1 MSAFVIYAII
11 LTLVYIVYYSA
22 MVTREMYARKDQ
34 VSDTTET
41 FDVGGMNDQIESVA
55 VNESKNGFYLGDTVA
70 EEEDQVNEENITDV
84 VDEDQVSVLG
94 TGQASDEPSEAE
106 LYAESAEAMMED
118 IEPEFPAQY
127 EPDEF
132 DLILLNPSNTVPVI
146 ITTDTR
152 DEL

>member
-84 VDEDQVSVLG
+84 TDEDQVSVLG

-106 LYAESAEAMMED
+106 LHAESAEAMMED

>member
-84 VDEDQVSVLG
+84 TDEDQVSVLG
-94 TGQASDEPSEAE
+94 TGLASDEQSEAE
-106 LYAESAEAMMED
+106 QHAESAEAMMED

>member
-41 FDVGGMNDQIESVA
+41 FDVGGMNDQIEPVA
-55 VNESKNGFYLGDTVA
+55 VNESRNGFYLGDTVA

-84 VDEDQVSVLG
+84 TDEGHVSVPG
-94 TGQASDEPSEAE
+94 AGQASEEPSEAE
-106 LYAESAEAMMED
+106 QHAESAEAMMED